1 MVRPAM
7 TIYHFLERHSKFK
20 NRKDTHKKLDTS
32 LHDESHW
39 TKKIAAFNFLF
50 TGQEL
55 KLGLSKRT
63 SKNK

>member
-1 MVRPAM
+1 MVRPVM
-7 TIYHFLERHSKFK
+7 TIYHFLERLSNLKIGK
-20 NRKDTHKKLDTS
+20 TLHKTLDTS
-32 LHDESHW
+32 LHGEFHW